1 MSKQTKDNTV
11 RKKRQSTSAIK
22 KQKKIQRKIQIQRQR
37 KLRLIKESILA
48 VALLLVLLYIQ
59 SFFFFTLSKVNSY
72 AMSPTLKMGEYVLVE
87 KKRRIQRHDIV
98 LIKRENAQAVEIK
111 RVIGLPNENVE
122 YKEDKLIIN
131 GVKRSEPYLSA
142 EKIEA
147 ANNIFLYTN
156 NFILFELTGNTKLP
170 EDRYFVLGDNRLYST
185 DSRDY
190 GLINRTEI
198 IGVITMK

>member
-87 KKRRIQRHDIV
+87 KKKRIQRHDIV
-98 LIKRENAQAVEIK
+98 LIKRENVQAVEIK

-142 EKIEA
+142 EKNEA
-147 ANNIFLYTN
+147 ADNIFLYTN
-156 NFILFELTGNTKLP
+156 NFTLFELTGNTKLP
-170 EDRYFVLGDNRLYST
+170 EERYFVLGDNRLYST

-198 IGVITMK
+198 IGVVTMK